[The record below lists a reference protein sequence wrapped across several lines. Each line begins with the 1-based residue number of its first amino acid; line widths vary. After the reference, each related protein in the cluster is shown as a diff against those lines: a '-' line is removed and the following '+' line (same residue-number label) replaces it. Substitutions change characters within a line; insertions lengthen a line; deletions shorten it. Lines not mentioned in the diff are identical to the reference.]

1 MQKEKKKWD
10 KKMSKWKEKM
20 PTKVLSFKYINLI
33 NCPGY
38 WTKVGYWY
46 FLKKKL
52 EWHFLVEKNP
62 QNWKTVITQPKH
74 MIFW

>member
-20 PTKVLSFKYINLI
+20 PTKVLLFKYINLI

-38 WTKVGYWY
+38 WTLFSRKKTTK
-46 FLKKKL
+46 LKNS
-52 EWHFLVEKNP
+52 HNSA
-62 QNWKTVITQPKH
+62 KTYDILIK
-74 MIFW
+74 